1 MSAFALQ
8 ARCLLPIDAP
18 PIRDGVLT
26 LADGRILAV
35 GENTSGRPPRDLGD
49 VAILPGLINA
59 HAHLE
64 FSDLPAPL
72 GRPNMPFTDWL
83 HAAVTWRRQQMA
95 EADAAERR
103 WQAARDGLAEVA
115 RSRAAAVGEIASP
128 GWSEAAFETC
138 PLDVTVFLELL
149 SLSPLRVE
157 SLLAAAAA
165 HLATAAATK
174 HWRGGLAPHAPY
186 SVHPELLSRTCPLSR
201 QHQVPLAMHLA
212 ESREELE
219 LLQSGTGPFVALLEA
234 FDAWHP
240 DAIRRGSR
248 PLDYLRVMAQ
258 AHRALIIHGNYL
270 NPEDFTFLAART
282 ARMAVVYCPRTHAYF
297 GHEPYPLPQMLA
309 AGVNVAVGTDSRA
322 SSPNLC
328 LWEELQ
334 QIRRTFPTIAPA
346 DIVRMGTLNGA
357 TALGLESHYGT
368 LTPGK
373 AATLAIVPL
382 PPDAAG
388 DPYERVLES
397 PAPLQSDPGN
407 TAAQTES
414 ADAIKRRG
422 T

>member
-8 ARCLLPIDAP
+8 ARYLLPIDAP

-35 GENTSGRPPRDLGD
+35 GENTSGRAPRDLGD

-64 FSDLPAPL
+64 FSDLSAPL
-72 GRPNMPFTDWL
+72 GRPEMPFTDWL
-83 HAAVTWRRQQMA
+83 HAVVTWRRQQMA
-95 EADAAERR
+95 EADAPQQR
-103 WQAARDGLAEVA
+103 WQAARTGLAETA

-128 GWSEAAFETC
+128 GWSEAAFDAC

-149 SLSPLRVE
+149 SLSPLRVDA
-157 SLLAAAAA
+157 LLAAAAA
-165 HLATAAATK
+165 HLATAATTSS
-174 HWRGGLAPHAPY
+174 WRGGLAPHAPY
-186 SVHPELLSRTCPLSR
+186 SVHPELLARTCPLSR

-234 FDAWHP
+234 FEAWHP
-240 DAIRRGSR
+240 DAIPRGSR

-270 NPEDFTFLAART
+270 GAEDLTFLAART
-282 ARMAVVYCPRTHAYF
+282 GRMAVVYCPRTHAYF

-328 LWEELQ
+328 LWEDLQ
-334 QIRRTFPTIAPA
+334 QIRRTFPHVAPA

-357 TALGLESHYGT
+357 TALGLEQQYGT
-368 LTPGK
+368 LAPGK
-373 AATLAIVPL
+373 AASLAIVPL
-382 PPDAAG
+382 AADAAG
-388 DPYERVLES
+388 DPYELVLDS
-397 PAPLQSDPGN
+397 PGPLAGDTGDK
-407 TAAQTES
+407 TEP
-414 ADAIKRRG
+414 ADAGEPGG